1 MRVRPSV
8 LLVAIA
14 TAAMAGS
21 LLAPSAQADDHRS
34 WAVSRGGTGPTANL
48 RLADDGR
55 LTLGVGLHGRT
66 VLEPGALGIVTDE
79 GDLTSGLKFVHRS
92 DRKVHERYTATVGKR
107 LKRTV
112 DQTESRFDFENA
124 DGARLGVVVRAAAD
138 GIAYRYVVPDARGDG
153 VKVTKEA
160 STFEVPDTAPAWIN
174 TWSDGNY
181 EAAHQSTS
189 AAGAADDDYAYPALF
204 RTRGTGSDGDYVL
217 LSESDVTGTYTG
229 SHLAHTKGKG
239 EYRVSLADEEV
250 NSSGPLS
257 TPWRTVTT
265 GDLATVT
272 ESTLNDDVAPASRV
286 KDTSWIEPGKVA
298 WSWMD
303 GGHEAQRSLEKQ
315 KSMVDYAAEHHW
327 EYTLVDD
334 GWNTTDWMPQLTA
347 YAKERGV
354 KVLLWLHYT
363 DVDTAD
369 EQKAMFDKLAGWGV
383 VGVKI
388 DFMDS
393 DQQVRYKW
401 YDGILKETA
410 ARHLLVDFH
419 GSTIPHGI
427 QRTWPQVMSMEAV
440 HGAEQMNVTAANV
453 SVLPYTRNVVGSM
466 DFTPMDFQTGK
477 IPVSDA
483 AELALSVVYE
493 SGLQNFAGSLEEYR
507 KRPELEKFLE
517 TVPTV
522 WDETRLVAG
531 DPGKKTTLARR
542 DGNRWFLGN
551 VTAGEAHTE
560 KVPLRFLGHGTY
572 TIDVV
577 RDGPDGLVRES
588 HKVTADDTL
597 KVEVPA
603 DGGFAAVAN
612 RT

>member
-1 MRVRPSV
+1 MRLRPSV
-8 LLVAIA
+8 LLVAA
-14 TAAMAGS
+14 LSASMAGGV
-21 LLAPSAQADDHRS
+21 LAPSAQADDRTWS
-34 WAVSRGGTGPTANL
+34 VSHGGSGPTAAL
-48 RLADDGR
+48 RLNDDGN
-55 LTLGVGLHGRT
+55 LSLGIQLKGHT
-66 VLEPGALGIVTDE
+66 VLAPGTLGIVTDE
-79 GDLTSGLKFVHRS
+79 GDLTSGLTFVRRT
-92 DRKVHERYTATVGKR
+92 DRKVHEDYTTTVGKR

-124 DGARLGVVVRAAAD
+124 DGADLGVVVRAAAD

-160 STFEVPDTAPAWIN
+160 STFELPDDASAWVN
-174 TWSDGNY
+174 TWSNGNY

-189 AAGAADDDYAYPALF
+189 AAGADDGDYAYPALF
-204 RTRGTGSDGDYVL
+204 RTRGSGVHGDYAL
-217 LSESDVTGTYTG
+217 LSESDVTGSYDG
-229 SHLAHTKGKG
+229 SHLAHTKGDG
-239 EYRVSLADEEV
+239 AYRVSLADEEI
-250 NSSGPLS
+250 NSAGPLS

-272 ESTLNDDVAPASRV
+272 QSTLNDDVAPASRV
-286 KDTSWIEPGKVA
+286 ADTSWIEPGKVA

-315 KSMVDYAAEHHW
+315 KSMVDYAAEHGW
-327 EYTLVDD
+327 QYTLVDD
-334 GWNTTDWMPQLTA
+334 GWNTTDWMPELTA

-354 KVLLWLHYT
+354 KILLWLNYA

-369 EQKAMFDKLAGWGV
+369 EQKAMFDKLADWGV

-393 DQQVRYKW
+393 DQQVRYQW

-440 HGAEQMNVTAANV
+440 HGAEQLNVTAANV

-493 SGLQNFAGSLEEYR
+493 SGLQNFAGALDEYR

-517 TVPTV
+517 EVPTV

-531 DPGKKTTLARR
+531 DPGKQTAIARR
-542 DGNRWFLGN
+542 DGDRWFLGD

-572 TIDVV
+572 TVDVV

-588 HKVTADDTL
+588 HKVTAHDTL
-597 KVEVPA
+597 TVDVPA
-603 DGGFAAVAN
+603 DGGFAAVAS
-612 RT
+612 RA

>member
-1 MRVRPSV
+1 MRVRPPV
-8 LLVAIA
+8 LLVAIL

-21 LLAPSAQADDHRS
+21 VLAPSAQADDRS
-34 WAVSRGGTGPTANL
+34 WAVSRGGTGPTAAL
-48 RLADDGR
+48 RLNDDGK
-55 LTLGVGLHGRT
+55 LSLGVQLKGRT

-79 GDLTSGLKFVHRS
+79 GDLTSGLKFVRRT
-92 DRKVHERYTATVGKR
+92 DRRVQEHYTTTVGKR
-107 LKRTV
+107 LERTV
-112 DQTESRFDFENA
+112 DQTESRFDFENGN
-124 DGARLGVVVRAAAD
+124 GAKLGVVVRAAAD
-138 GIAYRYVVPDARGDG
+138 GIAYRYVVPDAEGDG

-160 STFEVPDTAPAWIN
+160 STFELPDNASAWVN
-174 TWSDGNY
+174 NWSNGNY
-181 EAAHQSTS
+181 EAAHQSPS
-189 AAGAADDDYAYPALF
+189 AAGAADGDYAYPALF
-204 RTRGTGSDGDYVL
+204 RTRGTGVHGDYAL
-217 LSESDVTGTYTG
+217 LSESDVTGTYDG
-229 SHLAHTKGKG
+229 SHLAHTKGNG
-239 EYRVSLADEEV
+239 QYRVSLADDEI
-250 NSSGPLS
+250 NSPGPLS

-272 ESTLNDDVAPASRV
+272 ESTLNDDVAPASRIE
-286 KDTSWIEPGKVA
+286 DTSWIEPGKVA

-334 GWNTTDWMPQLTA
+334 GWNTTDWMPELTA

-354 KVLLWLHYT
+354 KILLWMNYG

-369 EQKAMFDKLAGWGV
+369 EQKAMFDKLAQWGV

-401 YDGILKETA
+401 YDEILKETA

-427 QRTWPQVMSMEAV
+427 ARTWPQVMSMEAV
-440 HGAEQMNVTAANV
+440 HGAEQLNVTAANV

-493 SGLQNFAGSLEEYR
+493 SGFQNFAGALDEYR

-517 TVPTV
+517 SVPTA
-522 WDETRLVAG
+522 WDETQLVAG
-531 DPGKKTTLARR
+531 DPGKQTTIARR
-542 DGNRWFLGN
+542 DGDRWFLGN

-560 KVPLRFLGHGTY
+560 KVPLRFLEHGTY

-588 HKVTADDTL
+588 HKVTAGDTL
-597 KVEVPA
+597 KVDVPA
-603 DGGFAAVAN
+603 NGGFAAVAHKA
-612 RT
+612 

>member
-1 MRVRPSV
+1 MRIRPPV
-8 LLVAIA
+8 LFVALV

-21 LLAPSAQADDHRS
+21 VLVPSAQADDRS
-34 WAVSRGGTGPTANL
+34 WAVSRGGAGPTAAL
-48 RLADDGR
+48 RLDDEGR
-55 LTLGVGLHGRT
+55 LSLGIRRQGRT
-66 VLEPGALGIVTDE
+66 VLAPGALGIVTDE
-79 GDLTSGLKFVHRS
+79 GDLTSGLKFVRRT
-92 DRKVHERYTATVGKR
+92 DTRVHEDYSTTVGKR
-107 LKRTV
+107 RRRTV
-112 DQTESRFDFENA
+112 DQTESRFAFVNRE
-124 DGARLGVVVRAAAD
+124 GAALTVVVRAAAD
-138 GIAYRYVVPDARGDG
+138 GIAYRYVVPDAKGDG
-153 VKVTKEA
+153 VKVTEEA
-160 STFEVPDTAPAWIN
+160 STFELPDDASAWIN
-174 TWSDGNY
+174 TWSNGNY
-181 EAAHQSTS
+181 EAAHQSPS
-189 AAGAADDDYAYPALF
+189 AAGAADGDYAYPALF
-204 RTRGTGSDGDYVL
+204 RTRGTGVHGDYAL
-217 LSESDVTGTYTG
+217 LSESDVTGTYDG
-229 SHLAHTKGKG
+229 SHLAHTQGEG
-239 EYRVSLADEEV
+239 EYRVALADDEV
-250 NSSGPLS
+250 DSPGPLS

-272 ESTLNDDVAPASRV
+272 QSTLNDDVAPASRV
-286 KDTSWIEPGKVA
+286 QDASWIRPGKVA

-334 GWNTTDWMPQLTA
+334 GWNTTDWMPELTA

-354 KVLLWLHYT
+354 KILLWMNYA

-369 EQKAMFDKLAGWGV
+369 EQKAMFDQLAQWGV

-393 DQQVRYKW
+393 DQQARYQW

-427 QRTWPQVMSMEAV
+427 ARTWPQVMSMEAV
-440 HGAEQMNVTAANV
+440 HGAEQLNVTAANV

-466 DFTPMDFQTGK
+466 DFTPMDFQTGR

-493 SGLQNFAGSLEEYR
+493 SGFQNFAGALDEYR

-517 TVPTV
+517 DVPTA

-542 DGNRWFLGN
+542 DGDRWFLGN
-551 VTAGEAHTE
+551 VNAGAAHTE

-588 HKVTADDTL
+588 RTVTARDTL
-597 KVEVPA
+597 TVDVPA
-603 DGGFAAVAN
+603 DGGFAAVAHKL
-612 RT
+612 